1 MEALQT
7 KNLERRETL
16 SIVSF
21 PSLEQRHTME
31 ILGRLKGMIHISSVW
46 FELVIIFS
54 KEGRKPEFGIPDLKS
69 ISKSFYNRP
78 NGDSAVIYLTLFC
91 SLIDYKKLNRVK

>member
-21 PSLEQRHTME
+21 LSLEQRHTME
-31 ILGRLKGMIHISSVW
+31 ILGRLKGMIHVFSEW
-46 FELVIIFS
+46 FEFVIIFFS
-54 KEGRKPEFGIPDLKS
+54 KEE
-69 ISKSFYNRP
+69 
-78 NGDSAVIYLTLFC
+78 
-91 SLIDYKKLNRVK
+91 

>member
-31 ILGRLKGMIHISSVW
+31 ILGRLKGMIHVFSVW
-46 FELVIIFS
+46 FELVIIFF
-54 KEGRKPEFGIPDLKS
+54 KEE
-69 ISKSFYNRP
+69 
-78 NGDSAVIYLTLFC
+78 
-91 SLIDYKKLNRVK
+91 